1 MKILVVDDNHEIT
14 FVIKAILQQEQYHVR
29 TADSAMDGYI
39 MYLQFQPDLVITDIH
54 MPRNN
59 GFEMMEAIRIHNS
72 EIKTIYMSADPFSFG
87 TRLRVEKEIYG
98 TDLLN
103 KPFTREDLL
112 QTLSS
117 MQN

>member
-14 FVIKAILQQEQYHVR
+14 LVLKAILQREQYHVR

-39 MYLQFQPDLVITDIH
+39 TYLQFQPDLVITDIH
-54 MPRNN
+54 MPFRN
-59 GFEMMEAIRIHNS
+59 GFEMMEAIRIHDS

-87 TRLRVEKEIYG
+87 TRLRAEKEIYG

-103 KPFTREDLL
+103 KPFTRKELL
-112 QTLSS
+112 LTLGS
-117 MQN
+117 MKN